1 MKKKALLYGLC
12 VALLLSL
19 TACGKAQEEQ
29 PPAEPEPPEVETTAP
44 EPLAEPQPEPQKT
57 AALEPVSDTI
67 TAAPGVNDDP
77 QEQAETAM
85 PEKAEPETVAP
96 FTEVNETVY
105 ATGSVNIRA
114 SWSANSEKLGALS
127 WGESVTRTGIGTG
140 EAENWSM
147 VKLADGSVAY
157 ISSNY
162 LSLTKPAAQQAAST
176 NSGSGTATG
185 SSGSSTSTAP
195 ASGSTQAAPS
205 SPSSS
210 ESTIASPPN
219 GGKRL
224 TREELSE
231 GIDFS
236 SDPWD
241 TQAKVIYGG
250 SG

>member
-19 TACGKAQEEQ
+19 TACGKAQAEQ

-44 EPLAEPQPEPQKT
+44 EPLTEPQPEPQKT

-85 PEKAEPETVAP
+85 PETAEPEPVAP

-114 SWSANSEKLGALS
+114 SWSASSEKLGALS

-140 EAENWSM
+140 EAENWSR
-147 VKLADGSVAY
+147 VTLADSSTAY

-162 LSLTKPAAQQAAST
+162 LSTTKPA
-176 NSGSGTATG
+176 
-185 SSGSSTSTAP
+185 TSTAP

-205 SPSSS
+205 SGDGMVT
-210 ESTIASPPN
+210 STTPPN
-219 GGKRL
+219 VLHRNRESASNGK
-224 TREELSE
+224 TA
-231 GIDFS
+231 DPNWN
-236 SDPWD
+236 PWD
-241 TQAKVIYGG
+241 TQYKVIYGG

>member
-19 TACGKAQEEQ
+19 TACGKAQAEQ
-29 PPAEPEPPEVETTAP
+29 PPAEPDPPEVETTAP
-44 EPLAEPQPEPQKT
+44 EPLAEAQPEPQKT
-57 AALEPVSDTI
+57 AAPEPVSDTI
-67 TAAPGVNDDP
+67 TAAPGENDDP

-85 PEKAEPETVAP
+85 PETAEPEPVAP
-96 FTEVNETVY
+96 FTEVHETVY

-114 SWSANSEKLGALS
+114 SWSASSEKLGALS

-140 EAENWSM
+140 EAENWSR
-147 VKLADGSVAY
+147 VTLADGSIAY

-176 NSGSGTATG
+176 NSGSKTATG

-195 ASGSTQAAPS
+195 ASGSAQAAPS
-205 SPSSS
+205 SGDGMITSA
-210 ESTIASPPN
+210 TPPN
-219 GGKRL
+219 VVHKTNGFSNGK
-224 TREELSE
+224 SA
-231 GIDFS
+231 DPNF
-236 SDPWD
+236 DPWD